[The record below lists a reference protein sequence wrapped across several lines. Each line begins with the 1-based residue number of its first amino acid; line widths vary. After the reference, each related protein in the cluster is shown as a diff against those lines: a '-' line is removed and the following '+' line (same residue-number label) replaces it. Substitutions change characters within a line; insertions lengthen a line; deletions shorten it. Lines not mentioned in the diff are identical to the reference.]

1 MNAKPPRPWDRPAN
15 STIPNRTGDLVL
27 DPIYVALGKAVSTWE
42 GVNAATA
49 AMHYV
54 MLDDD
59 RSELDDEAVKAFG
72 SVSNVHERAKHLKE
86 RWERFFAADFGASRD
101 EAADIQ
107 TKLPKLMHAYR
118 GWAERR
124 NDLAHGYVTEAHSPD
139 YTDPDQPIVANY
151 ALCPSHARTEKWPH
165 VEPEYNYVAS
175 EIEAFADEFA
185 KLDQQIEAVA
195 ERIENLR
202 VSRTI
207 TASEPSSLTT
217 TVWGRRSAFNV
228 QKVLWLLD
236 ELSIPYDHVSA
247 GGDDGGIDAP
257 DFLVV
262 NPHGRVPVVRD
273 EAATVWESHTI
284 LRYLAAKHGGAALWS
299 RDLAQRSQWDRWMDW
314 SQTEW
319 QPAFMGLFWS
329 YYRTPEVERDA
340 GTIEHYVS
348 ACTACIGKLERAL
361 TERPY
366 LAGDTFSLADIPA
379 GAALYRYY
387 ELDTDRP
394 AAPNVE
400 AWYARLRQRPAFRKN
415 VMRSFDE
422 LKGKLL
428 F

>member
-1 MNAKPPRPWDRPAN
+1 MNAKTSRPWDRPPYSA
-15 STIPNRTGDLVL
+15 IPNRTGDLVS
-27 DPIYVALGKAVSTWE
+27 DPIYVALGKAVSAWE

-49 AMHYV
+49 AMHYA
-54 MLDDD
+54 MLDGD
-59 RSELDDEAVKAFG
+59 RSDLDNEAVKAFG
-72 SVSNVHERAKHLKE
+72 SVSNVHERAKQLKE

-101 EAADIQ
+101 EAAAIKA
-107 TKLPKLMHAYR
+107 KLPELMHAYR

-165 VEPEYNYVAS
+165 VEPEYNYIAS

-185 KLDQQIEAVA
+185 KLDQWIEAVA

-202 VSRTI
+202 AKRTAR
-207 TASEPSSLTT
+207 TFAQPASAT

-236 ELSIPYDHVSA
+236 ELGIPHEHVSA
-247 GGDDGGIDAP
+247 GGDDGGLDAP
-257 DFLVV
+257 DFLAM

-273 EAATVWESHTI
+273 EAATVWESHAI
-284 LRYLAAKHGGAALWS
+284 LRYLAAKRGGTTLWS
-299 RDLAQRSQWDRWMDW
+299 RDLTERSEWDRWMDW

-329 YYRTPEVERDA
+329 HYRTPEAERDT
-340 GTIEHYVS
+340 GTIERHAD
-348 ACTACIGKLERAL
+348 ACAACIGKLDGVL
-361 TERPY
+361 NDRPY
-366 LAGDTFSLADIPA
+366 LAGDAFSLADIPA
-379 GAALYRYY
+379 GTALYRYY
-387 ELDTDRP
+387 ELDIERP

-400 AWYARLRQRPAFRKN
+400 AWYARLQERPAFREN
-415 VMRSFDE
+415 VMRPFDE
-422 LKGKLL
+422 LKGKSS